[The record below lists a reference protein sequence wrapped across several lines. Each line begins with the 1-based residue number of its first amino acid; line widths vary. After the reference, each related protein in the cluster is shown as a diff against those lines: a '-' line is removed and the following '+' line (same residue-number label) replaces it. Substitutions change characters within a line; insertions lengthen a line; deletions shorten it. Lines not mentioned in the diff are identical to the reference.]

1 MNIFGY
7 FPLFQSFTFCKSTSD
22 IKKIQNKM
30 AATQVA
36 LLLLSSILVL
46 LTDLDKRS
54 NWRPFGGLC
63 KASSGLLASYA
74 IWFVALRALK
84 KSLKH
89 FKRKARAKV
98 KKFQNLRILTAKKNL
113 KIWKS

>member
-36 LLLLSSILVL
+36 LLLLSSILNVSYL
-46 LTDLDKRS
+46 LSCKVRRMNSVQEKVNFFFFFSINDVSTFLQHPVDKIRI
-54 NWRPFGGLC
+54 NDGCVVKERRKK
-63 KASSGLLASYA
+63 KA
-74 IWFVALRALK
+74 
-84 KSLKH
+84 
-89 FKRKARAKV
+89 
-98 KKFQNLRILTAKKNL
+98 
-113 KIWKS
+113 KIK

>member
-36 LLLLSSILVL
+36 LLLLSSILL
-46 LTDLDKRS
+46 WSD
-54 NWRPFGGLC
+54 F
-63 KASSGLLASYA
+63 Y
-74 IWFVALRALK
+74 F
-84 KSLKH
+84 KH
-89 FKRKARAKV
+89 FTSAD
-98 KKFQNLRILTAKKNL
+98 L
-113 KIWKS
+113 KIGP

>member
-36 LLLLSSILVL
+36 LLLLSSILLFSQECL
-46 LTDLDKRS
+46 L
-54 NWRPFGGLC
+54 
-63 KASSGLLASYA
+63 
-74 IWFVALRALK
+74 LK
-84 KSLKH
+84 LQISLND
-89 FKRKARAKV
+89 F
-98 KKFQNLRILTAKKNL
+98 
-113 KIWKS
+113 

>member
-36 LLLLSSILVL
+36 LLLLSSIL
-46 LTDLDKRS
+46 LT
-54 NWRPFGGLC
+54 
-63 KASSGLLASYA
+63 YT
-74 IWFVALRALK
+74 V
-84 KSLKH
+84 
-89 FKRKARAKV
+89 FKRPP
-98 KKFQNLRILTAKKNL
+98 KFAIEYQSTRKLQKMSQN
-113 KIWKS
+113 

>member
-46 LTDLDKRS
+46 KHKH
-54 NWRPFGGLC
+54 N
-63 KASSGLLASYA
+63 
-74 IWFVALRALK
+74 K
-84 KSLKH
+84 KVSFSFLS
-89 FKRKARAKV
+89 FL
-98 KKFQNLRILTAKKNL
+98 FDFDIEKKNIL
-113 KIWKS
+113 RK

>member
-36 LLLLSSILVL
+36 LLLLSSILYFIQKNPDQL
-46 LTDLDKRS
+46 FDRKLGTF
-54 NWRPFGGLC
+54 W
-63 KASSGLLASYA
+63 A
-74 IWFVALRALK
+74 IF
-84 KSLKH
+84 KH
-89 FKRKARAKV
+89 RER
-98 KKFQNLRILTAKKNL
+98 R
-113 KIWKS
+113 